1 MAINLNVDI
10 SALFKKTFSSSGQGA
25 SLGSH
30 TKPIAMGGTV
40 LLVASLYVVFI
51 AIPKNAENTAMEAKA
66 QSIEDLRNEQ
76 TLLGKQRIKTK
87 ADLAQEIDK
96 NKQLTARFNT
106 EQEIEAFYDNLGQ
119 LAIQNGLTINGLKR
133 GTDKPIYTA
142 DEQPSTNTSAA
153 AAAAPTPTDNA
164 PKGKALFNKMPF
176 ELELS
181 GTFMGYY
188 RFLGALT
195 RFPKQ
200 VQIDKLNV
208 SLIPNDR
215 RGRVKIQASLSALSW
230 VPPTTPSPT
239 LRPPAP
245 VILPPAPAIPPPNAG
260 QHGMFHHANL
270 ILDSER
276 PDPSGLVLVAAKAL
290 DSTAKPSPIQQKA
303 AMPTGTPLPPPPPQ
317 DPIRDPFARNDS
329 PSLSGQSAPAPNP
342 GAPNPSGIEAHTVSG
357 VIIGPQGRAA
367 LVQTPQGETLIVK
380 VGNPLG
386 SRKTKV
392 IEITESGIVVQDGK
406 RKVPLSILSIS
417 PSTAKEISN
426 VAQNPQNP

>member
-1 MAINLNVDI
+1 MAIDLNVDI
-10 SALFKKTFSSSGQGA
+10 SALLKKAFSSSGQGT
-25 SLGSH
+25 SLGSY
-30 TKPIAMGGTV
+30 TKPIAIGGTV

-51 AIPKNAENTAMEAKA
+51 AIPKNAENTAMEAKI
-66 QSIEDLRNEQ
+66 QLIEDLRNEQ
-76 TLLGKQRIKTK
+76 TLLSKQRIKIK
-87 ADLAQEIDK
+87 ADLAQEIEK
-96 NKQLTARFNT
+96 NKQLTTRFNT

-133 GTDKPIYTA
+133 GTDKPVYTA
-142 DEQPSTNTSAA
+142 NEQPSTPT
-153 AAAAPTPTDNA
+153 AAAPTPMDNA

-176 ELELS
+176 DLELS
-181 GTFMGYY
+181 GTFIGYY

-230 VPPTTPSPT
+230 VPSTAPSPT
-239 LRPPAP
+239 IRPPAP
-245 VILPPAPAIPPPNAG
+245 VTPPPAPAIPPPNAG
-260 QHGMFHHANL
+260 QHGTYHRANL
-270 ILDSER
+270 YINSDR

-303 AMPTGTPLPPPPPQ
+303 AMPTGTPLPPPPQ

-329 PSLSGQSAPAPNP
+329 PSLSGQSAPVPNP
-342 GAPNPSGIEAHTVSG
+342 GAPNPSDIEAYTVSG
-357 VIIGPQGRAA
+357 IIIGPQGRVA
-367 LVQTPQGETLIVK
+367 LVESPTGESLIVK

-386 SRKTKV
+386 SRKAKV
-392 IEITESGIVVQDGK
+392 IEITESGIVVQEGK
-406 RKVPLSILSIS
+406 RKVPLPILSIS
-417 PSTAKEISN
+417 PSTAKETSN